1 MIVPF
6 RARAPEPVL
15 ADLRERLARTRWP
28 DEPDADGRDPWSLGV
43 PGAPLRALVE
53 RWRDG
58 FDWRS
63 VEERINAVP
72 GFLAELGGTRIHF
85 QHVRGRG
92 PRPFPLIVIHGW
104 PGSFLEMERLV
115 PVLTDPAAHGGDA
128 TDAFDLVVPSLPGYG
143 YSDPPLRRGMNP
155 IRIARLFLDLMAEL
169 GYARF
174 GAQGGDWGAT
184 IATRMSIHDPAR
196 VAGIHLNYIPGSYAP
211 ALDAGSRPLSAA
223 ERAFL
228 SDRDRWREEEGAY
241 GHVQATRP
249 QTLGYALADSPV
261 GLLAWIVE
269 KLRAWS
275 DCGGDVFARFT
286 PDEILAH
293 ATLYWVTGTMPSAMR
308 LYAEARGV
316 PLRFGPSERVPAP
329 CGVARFAK
337 EEPMPPREWAER
349 VFDVVRWSEFAR
361 GGHFAAMEEPELLAE
376 DVRAF
381 FRPLRPLAR
390 GTPLA

>member
-1 MIVPF
+1 MIVPL
-6 RARAPEPVL
+6 RVEASEAAL
-15 ADLRERLARTRWP
+15 TDLRERLERTRWP
-28 DEPDADGRDPWSLGV
+28 EVPAEDDDVPWRLGA
-43 PGAPLRALVE
+43 PAAPLRELVE
-53 RWRDG
+53 RWRSG
-58 FDWRS
+58 FDWRG
-63 VEERINAVP
+63 VEARINAVP
-72 GFLAELGGTRIHF
+72 NFLAGIDGSGIHIHF

-92 PRPFPLIVIHGW
+92 PDPFPLILTHGW
-104 PGSFLEMERLV
+104 PGSFLEFERVL
-115 PVLTDPAAHGGDA
+115 PLLTDPAAHGADPR
-128 TDAFDLVVPSLPGYG
+128 DAFDAIVPSLPGYG
-143 YSDPPLRRGMNP
+143 YSEPPRRRGMNP
-155 IRIARLFLDLMAEL
+155 IRISRLWLDLMAEL

-184 IATRMSIHDPAR
+184 VATRMAMENPRR

-211 ALDAGSRPLSAA
+211 SLGADSRPLSVA

-241 GHVQATRP
+241 GHLQATRP

-275 DCGGDVFARFT
+275 DCGGDLFARFP
-286 PDEILAH
+286 PDEVLAH
-293 ATLYWVTGTMPSAMR
+293 ATLYWVTGSMPSAMR
-308 LYAEARGV
+308 LYAEGREV
-316 PLRFGPSERVPAP
+316 PLRFGPGERVPVP

-349 VFDVVRWSEFAR
+349 AFEIVRWTEFPR

-381 FRPLRPLAR
+381 FRPLREAP
-390 GTPLA
+390 